1 MVYQREL
8 EEAQK
13 ASCVATIGFTGA
25 AGFLNVQP
33 EYGGTVQCYVWDKD
47 GQRCWGCG
55 GLDRAEQSRIL
66 DLFYRDDVSF
76 VRDWYAFQMETSTNE
91 EGRQLTTTKPADNDA
106 WLRTMWLA
114 KTKQSRAR
122 RGQPPELTDEER
134 DLSQKDALELHLR
147 EAQVDDEERHR
158 ARTIKQLRSSQ
169 IWFLLIAAGGILL
182 ATFLYAGVVQHWLSE
197 RLLQDLWA
205 LSIMAMAAGPVLA
218 GLQHLELRAL
228 LLGTERA
235 RKQSA
240 YANMFFGTVMF
251 LAFAVFITVSLAFEF
266 FLLRGLNC
274 PRASETSSPG
284 STMSSAFLQ
293 RLQFCS
299 PSWR

>member
-1 MVYQREL
+1 MP
-8 EEAQK
+8 
-13 ASCVATIGFTGA
+13 ASEMDQPFSGA
-25 AGFLNVQP
+25 
-33 EYGGTVQCYVWDKD
+33 
-47 GQRCWGCG
+47 
-55 GLDRAEQSRIL
+55 
-66 DLFYRDDVSF
+66 
-76 VRDWYAFQMETSTNE
+76 
-91 EGRQLTTTKPADNDA
+91 TTKPADNDA

-251 LAFAVFITVSLAFEF
+251 LAFAVFIAVSLAFEF
-266 FLLRGLNC
+266 FLLIPWPEL
-274 PRASETSSPG
+274 SPSLGNLLAGFNNG
-284 STMSSAFLQ
+284 SAFFSDCSSAHPHGADDNGRVSLETTFQ
-293 RLQFCS
+293 PPRN
-299 PSWR
+299 RA